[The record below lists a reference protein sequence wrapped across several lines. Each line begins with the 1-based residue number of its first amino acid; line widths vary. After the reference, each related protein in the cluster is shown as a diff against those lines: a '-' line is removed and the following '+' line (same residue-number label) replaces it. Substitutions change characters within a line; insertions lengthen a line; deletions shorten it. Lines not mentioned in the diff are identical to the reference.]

1 MIQKF
6 QALKAKKGFTMIELI
21 VVIAIMAVLMAIIF
35 PMLTSDRSRKQEANF
50 AARDFY
56 AAVQTVMTKY
66 SMYEGPLSPAYQ
78 STPNLGE
85 MKYFEKLGGNF
96 PFRTGSTATDIPNT
110 TSLYIEIATKG
121 GAITEIYT
129 YAIESSDAGY
139 ADGAGLY
146 HLCTRDASMKGT
158 EFGNLLK
165 AELEKRI
172 SYNDGFYYA
181 KVTYKNIMTSTIP
194 ARMEA
199 ETVKVEYS
207 GYCRHRLPNSSS
219 ITFADFKNKNM
230 YFGDDNKLVN
240 GDIFGICAPL
250 NTTGKTVGLAGSTL
264 S

>member
-1 MIQKF
+1 MIQKL
-6 QALKAKKGFTMIELI
+6 QAMKAKKGFTMIELI
-21 VVIAIMAVLMAIIF
+21 VVIAIMAVLMAVIF
-35 PMLTSDRSRKQEANF
+35 PMITSDRSRKQEANY

-78 STPNLGE
+78 ANPNLGE

-96 PFRTGSTATDIPNT
+96 PYRSGSTATDIPNT
-110 TSLYIEIATKG
+110 TSLYIEVAAKN

-129 YAIESSDAGY
+129 YAIEDSDAGY
-139 ADGAGLY
+139 ADGVGLY
-146 HLCTRDASMKGT
+146 HLCTRLTAMKDT
-158 EFGNLLK
+158 EFGKLLK

-181 KVTYKNIMTSTIP
+181 KVTYKNILTTTIP

-207 GYCRHRLPNSSS
+207 GFSRSRLPNSTS
-219 ITFADFKNKNM
+219 TVFAQYKNSNM

-240 GDIFGICAPL
+240 GEIFGVCAPMSAS
-250 NTTGKTVGLAGSTL
+250 GSTVGLAGTSL